1 MRKIKVNG
9 YVFELDEDYRNKQLF
24 IPQGQTIQEWIDNA
38 FDNTE
43 DELHENC
50 RIFMEQEMNITDM
63 SLDEIPLEKFNTP
76 RLIEQR
82 EFYMNTFSN
91 F

>member
-1 MRKIKVNG
+1 MKYLEKYPKDLEKYPTFV
-9 YVFELDEDYRNKQLF
+9 
-24 IPQGQTIQEWIDNA
+24 
-38 FDNTE
+38 TE
-43 DELHENC
+43 DELHEKC

-82 EFYMNTFSN
+82 EFYMNTLSN

>member
-1 MRKIKVNG
+1 MKDLEKYPKDLEKYPTFV
-9 YVFELDEDYRNKQLF
+9 
-24 IPQGQTIQEWIDNA
+24 
-38 FDNTE
+38 TE

-82 EFYMNTFSN
+82 EFYMNTLSN

>member
-1 MRKIKVNG
+1 MRKEQFQILM
-9 YVFELDEDYRNKQLF
+9 YALYRNKQLF